1 MKAVH
6 ASWGDTDGELKMF
19 TVSKF
24 AGIAFSLSAVLTLA
38 AQQQLLETSVDGTT
52 SSGGEAVKD
61 PTTVLAYRPF
71 VKTIENFLTQE
82 ECEHMIE
89 LTMNLPGY
97 DESKYTNTLYF
108 DRVQG
113 QYKDPLLHKI
123 ENKVAALLGWP
134 DHPDQESLCVHRIA
148 EDSEAESRIINIHHD
163 KANKPWTTAT
173 LIVYLDDVED
183 GGETIFPCT
192 SSPEVRQACQ
202 RAYSQGARW
211 YNGERTVLEGE
222 IHWEGQDHSGEVST
236 VDDTLSFLKSSTS
249 DLCSQRNQTGSR
261 QRVLSVKPRRGMAA
275 LFHHD
280 LPGGL

>member
-1 MKAVH
+1 MTL
-6 ASWGDTDGELKMF
+6 SSELRMSIL
-19 TVSKF
+19 SKL
-24 AGIAFSLSAVLTLA
+24 AGLVLCLGAALTLA
-38 AQQQLLETSVDGTT
+38 GPQQTLETSADGST
-52 SSGGEAVKD
+52 SSGGEAPYD

-71 VKTIENFLTQE
+71 VKTIEHFLTEE
-82 ECEHMIE
+82 ECEHIIE
-89 LTMNLPGY
+89 LTKNLPGY

-113 QYKDPLLHKI
+113 QYSDPLLHTI
-123 ENKVAALLGWP
+123 ESKVAALLGWP

-173 LIVYLDDVED
+173 VIVYLDDVED

-222 IHWEGQDHSGEVST
+222 VHWAGQDNRGEVST

-249 DLCSQRNQTGSR
+249 DLCSQRNQTNYH
-261 QRVLSVKPRRGMAA
+261 QRILSVKPRRGMAA
-275 LFHHD
+275 LFNHD